1 MNAVTVSAL
10 HVYPVKGLQGHALA
24 SAAVER
30 CGLAGDRRWMVVDP
44 AGRFMTQRQC
54 PDMAK
59 VAAKHVADDLALSVP
74 GRGRLLV
81 PRPGMREPT
90 VAVTVWRS
98 TVPAQLADAA
108 SAAWLSQALGVACRL
123 AYLADP
129 AARPVDPAYGAES
142 DRVSFAD
149 GFPLLLTA
157 VNSLRDLDGRL
168 GAPVPMRR
176 FRPNIVVD
184 GTPAWAEDCW
194 RRIRIGAVVFR
205 LPKPCSRCLVITVD
219 QETGQRPD
227 RQEPLRTLARFRRT
241 EGGVM
246 FGQNMIPES
255 LGQIAVGDLVTVL
268 EAGPSNVTPMPLA
281 EVGSAGADQG

>member
-1 MNAVTVSAL
+1 MNAITVSAL
-10 HVYPVKGLQGHALA
+10 HVYPVKGLQGHGLA

-44 AGRFMTQRQC
+44 AGRFITQRQC

-59 VAAKHVADDLALSVP
+59 VVAEYVAGDLALHSP
-74 GRGRLLV
+74 GCGRLVV
-81 PRPGMREPT
+81 PRPGMRAPT

-98 TVPAQLADAA
+98 TVAAQLADAA

-129 AARPVDPAYGAES
+129 AARPVDPVYGAAS

-149 GFPLLLTA
+149 GFPVLLTA
-157 VNSLRDLDGRL
+157 MNSLHDLNGRL
-168 GAPVPMRR
+168 DAPVPMRR
-176 FRPNIVVD
+176 FRPNIVV
-184 GTPAWAEDCW
+184 GGAPAWAEDCW
-194 RRIRIGAVVFR
+194 RRIRIGAVVFH
-205 LPKPCSRCLVITVD
+205 LPKPCGRCLVITVD

-227 RQEPLRTLARFRRT
+227 REEPLRALARFRRT
-241 EGGVM
+241 GDGVM

-255 LGQIAVGDLVTVL
+255 LGQIAVGDSVTVL
-268 EAGPSNVTPMPLA
+268 EAGPSNVTPIPRTEA
-281 EVGSAGADQG
+281 SNRVRPPP